1 MEIYVELGLTPMQA
15 IGSATRHGAG
25 ASGKE
30 NELGTLKAGKLADI
44 IIVDG
49 NPLEHI
55 RNLADPSWCS
65 KTESDISS
73 QLCIKA

>member
-1 MEIYVELGLTPMQA
+1 MTKLTGFMAGVRLRSISQA
-15 IGSATRHGAG
+15 PTPSTDNPPPVTQGPIV
-25 ASGKE
+25 

-55 RNLADPSWCS
+55 RNLADPVMVF
-65 KTESDISS
+65 KDGIRY
-73 QLCIKA
+73 K